1 MGISLRPLNVLAT
14 PRKDRTLECPITTD
28 DFAKPGSYV
37 TITMKKVNMADVNIL
52 SGPVPSSART
62 SADEGGAD
70 APMVDLVELL
80 FFAYRDFVADPDH
93 ILAPIGF
100 GRAHHRVIHF
110 VNRHP
115 GMRVTDLLDIL
126 RITKQSLGRV
136 LRELVDEGFVESRAG
151 ASDRRQ
157 RLLYPT
163 AKGEALARQ
172 FVEIQSRRIAK
183 ALEACGPDGRETV
196 SRFLLAMINTE
207 DRAEVERLIQRA
219 ERARTSRRA

>member
-1 MGISLRPLNVLAT
+1 
-14 PRKDRTLECPITTD
+14 
-28 DFAKPGSYV
+28 
-37 TITMKKVNMADVNIL
+37 MADINIL
-52 SGPVPSSART
+52 AAPPAQAERAAPAERG
-62 SADEGGAD
+62 ED
-70 APMVDLVELL
+70 APLVDLIELF
-80 FFAYRDFVADPDH
+80 FFAYRDFVGDPDE

-157 RLLYPT
+157 RLLFPT
-163 AKGEALARQ
+163 PKGETLARQ
-172 FVEIQSRRIAK
+172 FTEIQGRRISR
-183 ALEACGPDGRETV
+183 ALDACGPNGREGAY
-196 SRFLLAMINTE
+196 RFLLAMINPD
-207 DRAEVERLIQRA
+207 DRAAVERLIQRA
-219 ERARTSRRA
+219 DKARRA